1 MAHGGVRSGAGRK
14 KGGANRSNEEAR
26 KKAAESGE
34 MPLDY
39 MLRVMRDKATDE
51 KRRDTMAAAAA
62 PYVHARLQ
70 STTVKGPGDD
80 GVILVRAVA

>member
-1 MAHGGVRSGAGRK
+1 MRGGKRSGAGRPVGPAQRASK
-14 KGGANRSNEEAR
+14 EAFA
-26 KKAAESGE
+26 KAAEGGE

-39 MLRVMRDKATDE
+39 MLAVMRDKTADE

-70 STTVKGPGDD
+70 STTVKGAGED
-80 GVILVRAVA
+80 GSILIEIVA